1 MPIIHDYIIKR
12 RKRIQIPGLTR
23 RWLNKDTKSAELD
36 PEPNQS
42 GSTGEKKKVPQG
54 PSSGGTKYH
63 QTMTCQRR
71 VAYLKQAT
79 QKNLM
84 AQSARDGHKRRSLET
99 TKKPERQF

>member
-42 GSTGEKKKVPQG
+42 GSTGKKR
-54 PSSGGTKYH
+54 KYL
-63 QTMTCQRR
+63 R
-71 VAYLKQAT
+71 VLVVVELNIIKQ
-79 QKNLM
+79 
-84 AQSARDGHKRRSLET
+84 
-99 TKKPERQF
+99 